1 MPNQIQKQKQ
11 NFYPNQRRV
20 TNHKKMRDGKIDG
33 AGGSMIIAYWAD
45 VCLVVKRTGNPLCG
59 LLWEYFFKNEDGY
72 TIGLSPEELAATLGI
87 KKTAYETAFKTL
99 VGAGYLKLREGSR
112 VHYDFIPYPSSP

>member
-1 MPNQIQKQKQ
+1 MPNQNQNQ

-20 TNHKKMRDGKIDG
+20 TNHKKMRNGRIDG
-33 AGGSMIIAYWAD
+33 AGGSMIIAYWID

-72 TIGLSPEELAATLGI
+72 TIGLSPEELSATLGI
-87 KKTAYETAFKTL
+87 KKTAYQTAFNLL
-99 VGAGYLKLREGSR
+99 VAAGYLKLREGSK
-112 VHYDFIPYPSSP
+112 VHYDFIPYPS

>member
-1 MPNQIQKQKQ
+1 MPNQNQNQ

-20 TNHKKMRDGKIDG
+20 TNHKKMKNGRIDG
-33 AGGSMIIAYWAD
+33 TGGSMIIAYWAD

-72 TIGLSPEELAATLGI
+72 TIGLSPEELSATLGV
-87 KKTAYETAFKTL
+87 KKTAFNLL
-99 VGAGYLKLREGSR
+99 VATGYLKLRESSK
-112 VHYDFIPYPSSP
+112 VHYDFIPYPS

>member
-1 MPNQIQKQKQ
+1 MPNQ

-20 TNHKKMRDGKIDG
+20 TNHKKMKNGRIDG

-59 LLWEYFFKNEDGY
+59 LLWEYFFKNQGEWFLQFY
-72 TIGLSPEELAATLGI
+72 N
-87 KKTAYETAFKTL
+87 K
-99 VGAGYLKLREGSR
+99 REVEILPLNQSII
-112 VHYDFIPYPSSP
+112 F

>member
-1 MPNQIQKQKQ
+1 MPNQNQNQ

-20 TNHKKMRDGKIDG
+20 TNHKKMKDGRIDG

-72 TIGLSPEELAATLGI
+72 TIGLSPEELSATLGV
-87 KKTAYETAFKTL
+87 KKTAYQTAFNLL
-99 VGAGYLKLREGSR
+99 VATGYLKLREGSK
-112 VHYDFIPYPSSP
+112 VHYDFIPYRS